1 MAGRNT
7 ESHSGG
13 LAAGAN
19 HLIIV
24 WVNRPHWHSAAR
36 PGDTVCVVCMWWWGY
51 TVHVQYIHGTSS

>member
-19 HLIIV
+19 HLTIV
-24 WVNRPHWHSAAR
+24 WVNRPHSHSAAR
-36 PGDTVCVVCMWWWGY
+36 PGDTVCVVCM
-51 TVHVQYIHGTSS
+51 